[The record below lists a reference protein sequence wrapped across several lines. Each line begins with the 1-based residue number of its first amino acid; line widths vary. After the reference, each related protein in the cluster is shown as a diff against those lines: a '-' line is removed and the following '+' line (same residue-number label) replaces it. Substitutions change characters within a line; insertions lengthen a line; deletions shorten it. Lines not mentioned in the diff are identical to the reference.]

1 MSQKLSLSLLGLLLL
16 SSSLDAQNPTLR
28 QLAVET
34 QGHIGVS
41 TLGCGPDPTLQSIVS
56 GKDVAIEGT
65 VLSKRGYAT
74 ADDREIF
81 TDYGFAVSQVILQ
94 RKLLST
100 ARPGP
105 PPPMIFKTR
114 GGSVV
119 FDGFPLTSTDSSNGR
134 HVTLQ
139 VGHHVVIFGRY
150 DSTDGKWIFGPWDVF
165 YVTNGVVVNELPRDE
180 GVDQALPS
188 WWQLPV
194 FAATVRDYASRTR

>member
-41 TLGCGPDPTLQSIVS
+41 TLGCGPDPTLQSILS

-94 RKLLST
+94 RKLFSYCGRRIPR
-100 ARPGP
+100 RPLD
-105 PPPMIFKTR
+105 IISAER
-114 GGSVV
+114 I
-119 FDGFPLTSTDSSNGR
+119 R
-134 HVTLQ
+134 
-139 VGHHVVIFGRY
+139 R
-150 DSTDGKWIFGPWDVF
+150 
-165 YVTNGVVVNELPRDE
+165 
-180 GVDQALPS
+180 
-188 WWQLPV
+188 
-194 FAATVRDYASRTR
+194 SRRNSRVLVESCPF